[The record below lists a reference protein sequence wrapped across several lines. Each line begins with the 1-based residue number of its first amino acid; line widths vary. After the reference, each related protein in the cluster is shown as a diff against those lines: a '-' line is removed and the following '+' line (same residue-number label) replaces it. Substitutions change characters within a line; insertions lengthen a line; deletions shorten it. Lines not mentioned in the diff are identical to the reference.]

1 MNVIIRRMRAEDL
14 QAVVAIDQASFSLP
28 WPARSFQFELNE
40 NPNSR
45 LWVAEVTD
53 AEGQPAVAGLLVLW
67 KILDEGHIA
76 TVAVS
81 AAYRRLGVGRKL
93 LAAALLSAAQ
103 EGVTRSFLEVRAS
116 NTAAQT
122 LYQRFGY
129 IVEGVRRRYY
139 KDNQEDALQMSLYT
153 LNPAALQCLLEE

>member
-1 MNVIIRRMRAEDL
+1 VNVIIRRMRAEDL

>member
-1 MNVIIRRMRAEDL
+1 MNVTLRRMRAEDL

-53 AEGQPAVAGLLVLW
+53 AAGQPAIAGLLVLW

-93 LAAALLSAAQ
+93 LATALLSAAQ

-139 KDNQEDALQMSLYT
+139 KDNQEDALQMSLYR
-153 LNPAALQCLLEE
+153 LDPAALQRLLEE

>member
-1 MNVIIRRMRAEDL
+1 MNVTIRRMRAEDL

-53 AEGQPAVAGLLVLW
+53 AAGQPAVAGLLVLW